1 MTVIE
6 TVDNALLLKNNKDDG
21 LYLFLK
27 SNMKSYKYGQGA
39 MILKKLLKDLKKSM
53 RLMKT

>member
-21 LYLFLK
+21 LVSLSEIEYDILQIWSR
-27 SNMKSYKYGQGA
+27 SNDSKEVIERFEKE
-39 MILKKLLKDLKKSM
+39 
-53 RLMKT
+53 